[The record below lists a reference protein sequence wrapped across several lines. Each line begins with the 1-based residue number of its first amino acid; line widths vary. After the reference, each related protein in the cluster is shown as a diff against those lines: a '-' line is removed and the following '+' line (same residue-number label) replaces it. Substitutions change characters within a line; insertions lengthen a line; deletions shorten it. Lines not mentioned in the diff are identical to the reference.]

1 MDSAPPPGFH
11 LPRQSLENIGLIN
24 RPNLFSIPSV
34 SSEVSKTELE
44 EVPDDIPDEL
54 PDEVPDDMLD
64 DPVEMPDKVP
74 EKVFDEPVE
83 VLLDTEEPDDPSEI
97 SV

>member
-1 MDSAPPPGFH
+1 MINQSAK
-11 LPRQSLENIGLIN
+11 
-24 RPNLFSIPSV
+24 LFSIPSV

-44 EVPDDIPDEL
+44 EVPDE
-54 PDEVPDDMLD
+54 MLD